1 LTGPGGLNRT
11 VDRTLY
17 EVEGETTAPHAEHR
31 RYTILVVPGP
41 VPRSYVDGEIGRSR
55 GILKLDQWRGDMARL
70 QSQAGSDTAAR
81 AALQEVTSIET
92 ATGRTAGYLMTLD
105 FAATSD
111 VFTARMASA
120 SLVAVGRPLPRILIA
135 SSEVRSDQPGQ
146 AVSAVSLDL
155 RLDEVEAYPYPGF
168 TPRATGL
175 FMAGRGIQ
183 ESVLEGQMVA
193 RWTGRQT
200 VSTAALMAEANRND
214 IQLLEVDPED
224 RAELDEARGIS
235 PRARREIEAAV
246 NAGRDVIVPVQP
258 ITIAG
263 QARWGWWEIDPASG
277 AVVGVMEG
285 GQHQAMVEYA
295 VGSKRIRSAAATPSS

>member
-1 LTGPGGLNRT
+1 
-11 VDRTLY
+11 
-17 EVEGETTAPHAEHR
+17 
-31 RYTILVVPGP
+31 
-41 VPRSYVDGEIGRSR
+41 
-55 GILKLDQWRGDMARL
+55 
-70 QSQAGSDTAAR
+70 
-81 AALQEVTSIET
+81 
-92 ATGRTAGYLMTLD
+92 
-105 FAATSD
+105 
-111 VFTARMASA
+111 
-120 SLVAVGRPLPRILIA
+120 
-135 SSEVRSDQPGQ
+135 
-146 AVSAVSLDL
+146 VSAVSLDL

-168 TPRATGL
+168 TPRATGIFL
-175 FMAGRGIQ
+175 AGRGIQ

-200 VSTAALMAEANRND
+200 ASTAALMAEANRNN

-235 PRARREIEAAV
+235 PRVRREIEVAV

-285 GQHQAMVEYA
+285 GQHQAMVEYTMGSQRIGLNDNTAFFLGAIAGSNTTMLFICAKLLETGTVTPELIAA
-295 VGSKRIRSAAATPSS
+295 VEAYVKNASCNTMCPAKVEASASVKVVAGDDCFKVDKIIGMKAAIGGKVSLKFCAKYNEGFKCASGLILAGLKGETPGVKLVADAKTTLPCGVGK